1 MEGEWHT
8 LHRTE
13 EVSNLISFLREY
25 ETNNITRNTMRCNNC
40 DDLLYLS
47 FILKIPIFSEV
58 YLPGETYMVQRVFF
72 LRKSERYV
80 ETSCE
85 IKRNPQ
91 QMEGKSRVTI
101 N

>member
-13 EVSNLISFLREY
+13 EVSNLISLLREY
-25 ETNNITRNTMRCNNC
+25 ETNNITRNTMHCNNC

-85 IKRNPQ
+85 IKRNPNKWK
-91 QMEGKSRVTI
+91 EKVE
-101 N
+101 

>member
-8 LHRTE
+8 LHRIE
-13 EVSNLISFLREY
+13 EVSNLISLLREY

-47 FILKIPIFSEV
+47 FILKIPIFTEV

-72 LRKSERYV
+72 FAKIGKVR
-80 ETSCE
+80 
-85 IKRNPQ
+85 RN
-91 QMEGKSRVTI
+91 EL
-101 N
+101 

>member
-13 EVSNLISFLREY
+13 EVSNLISLLREY

-72 LRKSERYV
+72 LRKSERCV

-85 IKRNPQ
+85 IKRNPNKWK
-91 QMEGKSRVTI
+91 EKVE
-101 N
+101 

>member
-85 IKRNPQ
+85 IKRNPNKWK
-91 QMEGKSRVTI
+91 EKVE
-101 N
+101 